1 MKRMTWQRILAFVIV
16 MTMLFELL
24 PMTSFAV
31 EDGSVPNT
39 DATSVSESASTELSV
54 IGEVPELRDA
64 TSKHF
69 RLSDGSYAA
78 VEYGTQIHFQ
88 GEDNSWEEIDNT
100 LTYTNVEGM
109 YMSENGTEERGFA
122 DMLYLGQPVFVT
134 KQDGYQVELSLLQQE
149 EAVEEIP
156 VDENVSESTED
167 IDNEI
172 ADSPPV
178 EESDAVWNEE
188 ADMPDEDAVPD
199 EFVAEDEEGIIVVED
214 TIEPEAME
222 SISTND
228 VEITTDADNAAL
240 DLPEVEIATMTDT
253 EIIDDE
259 VAEVPTEEGV
269 PAIVINPGDGASVL
283 SADDAEQPLED
294 QFAPEKL
301 GSTVL
306 YENVFDGVDLM
317 YENYSYNI
325 KETILV
331 NEPQSGYEYSF
342 RLDVDGLVPIL
353 EEDGAVY
360 LYDDNDDPIYIIPA
374 PYMYDANNVMSSDVE
389 YTLVAD
395 EDGYILTVSADAEW
409 MNAEEREYPVAI
421 DPTIITYSLYVSDA
435 KLYLTYVVQGEPNTT
450 HNGGRVH
457 YIGYWAVK
465 ECWIY
470 AHVASLPE
478 LPEGSML
485 VDASF
490 MLCQVSTD
498 GYHGYS
504 RLQLCAYPVTS
515 SPSSGTYG
523 NWIQNM
529 TWNNKASYDDERM
542 LDYAIASADTG
553 MSYLEWD
560 MTEEAERWYSEGA
573 NANRTFALVPYETG
587 TFTSTHYA
595 SAAFFGYERNN
606 PPMMVFRY
614 RSNIGLEDYYT
625 YQSHGIGYA
634 GTAHI
639 GDNSGQLIITNTQA
653 VNSSTVLPF
662 SLGLVYNS
670 LYANGKYPEVE
681 STGMS
686 FGNGWK
692 LDAVQQLEKVN
703 LDKDHTNYMQHIDG
717 DGTYHYYAYDHDE
730 GVWKDEDGLNLEIK
744 SDKIYGSTGTSYKNG
759 YSITTDKGAKLSFYN
774 GLLVQQTDQNGNAI
788 RYLYND
794 ASSASGT
801 GWLPTNGSTNK
812 ITKIVQRN
820 VGETEDL
827 VLATLNYESD
837 GRLKLIT
844 DRAGNTYH
852 YTITGNKLTQITHS
866 VGPTVEYDYH
876 DDGKLWK
883 ATDNAGKYKMTY
895 TYGADGRVSGYSE
908 SAKKDG
914 PWVDGLATA
923 VTGNKE
929 KTIYTACG
937 PDGILGTDDDILTT
951 CLFDDAGRTCNIYS
965 TNADGSQIYGAS
977 VGKYTATNKTSGKN
991 NRIES
996 SAAIGA
1002 AAANWIKNG
1011 GFETENTSGGDDA
1024 KYWSFA
1030 GIKSGA
1036 AIVAKPDNHRTGM
1049 RSLKAW
1055 LTAAS
1060 VDSLSATQTITGLEV
1075 GQTYTFSA
1083 YVNTVYAGSFNDDG
1097 VYLTVNNGAENVSGT
1112 PVNYKTNS
1120 EIENGWIRI
1129 DVTFTAGTTN
1139 TVSIVVDGISG
1150 ITYVDDVQLEKGDA
1164 PSNVNLLSDGGMEY
1178 SGFWSG
1184 TNNGYATGVGIANSK
1199 AAKVTSNPLANGYL
1213 LQTVPVNYSGAN
1225 TFVLSGWAKADAMA
1239 DNLDENLFG
1248 ERKNFGL
1255 KAIINYSDGTKDT
1268 KDFYAPFNAE
1278 IRNEWQYASLI
1289 IIPTNAGKTV
1299 KSIDVYCQYKYNN
1312 GIAHFDDISLVK
1324 EAAQTMKYDEDGNLE
1339 SVKTPGVE
1347 EDTTTYDNGDLKKIV
1362 TSGNGEFEYD
1372 YDSKHN
1378 LTSATNGKIT
1388 QKYTYDG
1395 AGNNTGTELSG
1406 TDTSEVMKTA
1416 ATYQR
1421 HGNLLST
1428 VTNVQGGVT
1437 QYVYSNSPNDSATMY
1452 GTPRMIIDPNGTE
1465 YYTTYY
1471 EDGKVNLQYING
1483 IVAVVNTYTDD
1494 NLTKIARGGY
1504 LLGESGDENPKRQEY
1519 NLYYNEF
1526 DQIISV
1532 AVGTTVLSENT
1543 YDDVGNLTGQDYG
1556 NGDWVCY
1563 TYDHLNRVKNESW
1576 SSGKDVEYFYSSEGY
1591 LSKKV
1596 DNDTGEE
1603 LNYTYDSLNRLIGS
1617 SQRDADGNV
1626 VQRTEHQYD
1635 DSNRLSKQS
1644 WQLGDK
1650 VFAASYTYDEEDG
1663 SLTYV
1668 TGLSGFGSIKYSY
1681 DGLSRLDYK
1690 FNNLFR
1696 QNYDYLDVENW
1707 GTTTQVDT
1715 IEYVQRPNGTQFD
1728 AFELSY
1734 KYDDLGNITEISNS
1748 DDSGDNRIYTYD
1760 VQGQMLTEKIGND
1773 TYTYTYDTYGNIR
1786 TKTEPDGTVHT
1797 YEYGNSEWQDLL
1809 TKYDG
1814 NTIIYDEIGNPTSY
1828 NNGREWWDFTWSNGR
1843 QLTHAR
1849 SMNNT
1854 VTYTY
1859 DMDGIRNSK
1868 TSGGIIYKYITQNG
1882 KVVRQ
1887 TWGNNTFDVI
1897 YDPNGQPFACRY
1909 NDVYY
1914 VYVLNQQG
1922 DVIRIIN
1929 GSNGATVAEYQYDA
1943 WGNILEASGD
1953 LAYVNP
1959 IRYRGYYYDSE
1970 TGFYYLQSRYYD
1982 PVTGRFINAD
1992 SFASTGQGFLG
2003 YNMFAYCNNNPIVF
2017 ADSTGYALFPTSKV
2031 MSDCHGCGSAG
2042 YGSTSVSSPGLLVG
2056 ARAVVVAAKEIL
2068 TGIANISEAIAATQ
2082 VVKHLT
2088 GPHSV
2093 YVLYD
2098 EQNDSVEY
2106 VGRTTCVPA
2115 RKAAHKRNPFRGD
2128 FRFIEVASNIPYFAA
2143 RGLEQTL
2150 MLYYHTLNT
2159 SDKKNNQIN
2168 GIRLNNDFLKDYIWA
2183 AKDIMGYAW
2192 NQVSN
2197 EVLYWAGI

>member
-31 EDGSVPNT
+31 EDDSVPNSG
-39 DATSVSESASTELSV
+39 ATSVSESASTELSV

-64 TSKHF
+64 TTKHF

-78 VEYGTQIHFQ
+78 VEYGIPIHFQ
-88 GEDNSWEEIDNT
+88 GEDNAWEEIDNT

-122 DMLYLGQPVFVT
+122 DTLYLGQPVFIT
-134 KQDGYQVELSLLQQE
+134 QQDGYQVELSLMQQE
-149 EAVEEIP
+149 EV
-156 VDENVSESTED
+156 VDEMPIGENNPASIED
-167 IDNEI
+167 MDDDTV
-172 ADSPPV
+172 DSISV
-178 EESDAVWNEE
+178 EESGATE
-188 ADMPDEDAVPD
+188 
-199 EFVAEDEEGIIVVED
+199 
-214 TIEPEAME
+214 TI
-222 SISTND
+222 
-228 VEITTDADNAAL
+228 TDADIEAL
-240 DLPEVEIATMTDT
+240 SLSEDEIASLTDT
-253 EIIDDE
+253 EI
-259 VAEVPTEEGV
+259 TEEEPAEEGI
-269 PAIVINPGDGASVL
+269 PAIIINPGIAAVL
-283 SADDAEQPLED
+283 NADDAEHSLTE
-294 QFAPEKL
+294 QFSPQKL

-331 NEPQSGYEYSF
+331 NEPQSSYEYSF
-342 RLDVDGLVPIL
+342 RLAADGLVPVL

-374 PYMYDANNVMSSDVE
+374 PYMYDANNVLSYDVE

-395 EDGYILTVSADAEW
+395 EDGYILTVSAADAW
-409 MNAEEREYPVAI
+409 MNAPEREYPVGI
-421 DPTIITYSLYVSDA
+421 DPTLLAYSFYYTDNNLYV
-435 KLYLTYVVQGEPNTT
+435 TYVVKGAPNRKCSS
-450 HNGGRVH
+450 GQYH
-457 YIGYWAVK
+457 YIGYSTGTQANGAMTK
-465 ECWIY
+465 ECRMF
-470 AHVASLPE
+470 AHLATIPE
-478 LPEGSML
+478 IPSGCNI
-485 VDASF
+485 VDAS
-490 MLCQVSTD
+490 LQLYNVHKD
-498 GYHGYS
+498 KGGYSHIGCS
-504 RLQLCAYPVTS
+504 RLQICAYPVTNE
-515 SPSSGTYG
+515 PQSGSYV

-529 TWNNKASYDDERM
+529 TWNTQASYDQNTM
-542 LDYAIASADTG
+542 LDYAIASEGTC
-553 MSYLEWD
+553 STYLQWD
-560 MTEEAERWYSEGA
+560 ITEEVERWYEEEED
-573 NANRTFALVPYETG
+573 NRTIALVAYETDV
-587 TFTSTHYA
+587 FSTTHCA
-595 SAAFFGYERNN
+595 SVAFQGYVNYN
-606 PPMMVFRY
+606 PPLMVFHY

-625 YQSHGIGYA
+625 YQSHDIGYA
-634 GTAHI
+634 GTAYI

-662 SLGLVYNS
+662 SIGLVYNS
-670 LYANGKYPEVE
+670 IYANGKFPEVE

-692 LDAVQQLEKVN
+692 LDAVQQLKQVE
-703 LDKDHTNYMQHIDG
+703 LDDTDYMLHIDG
-717 DGTYHYYAYDHDE
+717 DGTYHYYAKE
-730 GVWKDEDGLNLEIK
+730 GTVWKDEDGLNLEIK

-759 YSITTDKGAKLSFYN
+759 YSITTDKGAELSFYN

-788 RYLYND
+788 RYLYNG
-794 ASSASGT
+794 ATSASGT
-801 GWLPTNGSTNK
+801 GWLPTSGSTNK

-827 VLATLNYESD
+827 VLATLTYESD
-837 GRLKLIT
+837 GRLKQIT
-844 DRAGNTYH
+844 DRADNTYQ
-852 YTITGNKLTQITHS
+852 YTITGNKLTKITYS
-866 VGPTVEYDYH
+866 VGPTVEYTYQA
-876 DDGKLWK
+876 DGKLSI
-883 ATDNAGKYKMTY
+883 ATDNAGKYRMSY

-914 PWVDGLATA
+914 SWVDGLATA
-923 VTGNKE
+923 VTGNKD

-937 PDGILGTDDDILTT
+937 PDGVLNTDDDILTT

-991 NRIES
+991 NRVET

-1011 GFETENTSGGDDA
+1011 GFETENTSGGNDA

-1030 GIKSGA
+1030 GIKDGTN
-1036 AIVAKPDNHRTGM
+1036 IVAKPDNHRTGT

-1055 LTAAS
+1055 LTTAS
-1060 VDSLSATQTITGLEV
+1060 VDSVSATQTVTGLEV

-1083 YVNTVYAGSFNDDG
+1083 YVNTAYAESFNDDG
-1097 VYLTVNNGAENVSGT
+1097 VYLTANNGSETVSGT

-1120 EIENGWIRI
+1120 EIENGWTRI
-1129 DVTFTAGTTN
+1129 DVTFTAGATN
-1139 TVSIVVDGISG
+1139 TVSIVVNGIGG
-1150 ITYVDDVQLEKGDA
+1150 ITYADDVQLEKGDA

-1184 TNNGYATGVGIANSK
+1184 KNNGSAAGSGVASSK
-1199 AAKVTSNPLANGYL
+1199 AAKVTSNPLADGYL
-1213 LQTVPVNYSGAN
+1213 LQTVPVNYAGAN

-1239 DNLDENLFG
+1239 DNLDEDLFG

-1255 KAIINYSDGTKDT
+1255 KAIINYTDGTKDT

-1289 IIPTNAGKTV
+1289 IIPSNADKTV

-1312 GIAHFDDISLVK
+1312 GVAYFDDLSLVK
-1324 EAAQTMKYDEDGNLE
+1324 EAAQTMKYDEDGNVV
-1339 SVKTPGVE
+1339 SVVTTGVD
-1347 EDTTTYDNGDLKKIV
+1347 EDTSTYQNGDLTKVV
-1362 TSGNGEFEYD
+1362 TSGSGTFEYD
-1372 YDSKHN
+1372 YDDNHN

-1388 QKYTYDG
+1388 QEYTYTD

-1406 TDTSEVMKTA
+1406 TGTSEVMKTA
-1416 ATYQR
+1416 ATYQQ

-1428 VTNVQGGVT
+1428 VKNAQGGVT
-1437 QYVYSNSPNDSATMY
+1437 QYVYFDSSNKSDVMY
-1452 GTPRMIIDPNGTE
+1452 GTPRKTIDPNGTA
-1465 YYTTYY
+1465 YYSTYY
-1471 EDGKVNLQYING
+1471 ADGKVKSQYIDG
-1483 IVAVVNTYTDD
+1483 VVSAYNTYTDE
-1494 NLTKIARGGY
+1494 NLTKVDRGGY
-1504 LLGESGDENPKRQEY
+1504 VPGETAKKNQEY

-1526 DQIISV
+1526 DQLLSV

-1543 YDDVGNLTGQDYG
+1543 YDDVGNLTDQDYG
-1556 NGDWVCY
+1556 NGDWVSY
-1563 TYDHLNRVKNESW
+1563 TYDHLNRVKSESW
-1576 SSGKDVEYFYSSEGY
+1576 SGGKDVEYFYSSEGY

-1596 DNDTGEE
+1596 DNDTSEE

-1617 SQRDADGNV
+1617 SQFDANGNV

-1650 VFAASYTYDEEDG
+1650 VYAASYTYDAEDG

-1696 QNYDYLDVENW
+1696 QNYDYVDVENW

-1715 IEYVQRPNGTQFD
+1715 IEYVQRPNGTQFEE
-1728 AFELSY
+1728 FELSY

-1760 VQGQMLTEKIGND
+1760 VQGQMLTEKIGNN

-1797 YEYGNSEWQDLL
+1797 YEYGNSEWLDLL

-1814 NTIIYDEIGNPTSY
+1814 YTIGYDEIGNPTSY
-1828 NNGREWWDFTWSNGR
+1828 NNGRDWWSFRWSNGR
-1843 QLTHAR
+1843 QLDLAT
-1849 SMNNT
+1849 T
-1854 VTYTY
+1854 VDKVVTYTY

-1868 TSGGIIYKYITQNG
+1868 TVGSVTYKYITQNG

-1887 TWGNNTFDVI
+1887 TWGNNTFDII

-1909 NDVYY
+1909 KDVYY

-1929 GSNGATVAEYQYDA
+1929 GSNGATVAEYKYDA
-1943 WGNILEASGD
+1943 WGKVLSITEFHEDSIGA
-1953 LAYVNP
+1953 VNP
-1959 IRYRGYYYDSE
+1959 IRYRGYYYDTE

-1982 PVTGRFINAD
+1982 PSIGRFINAD
-1992 SFASTGQGFLG
+1992 TFASTGQSFLG
-2003 YNMFAYCNNNPIVF
+2003 HNMFAYCNNSPVF
-2017 ADSTGYALFPTSKV
+2017 HSDPNGYLLQNDKLNSNTLLTYGGGSSGLGRVIITPGKPQRQESLYVGYDNHRLTPNKIYHEQAFIFDATLFEL
-2031 MSDCHGCGSAG
+2031 DL
-2042 YGSTSVSSPGLLVG
+2042 PGLSDDGAKSVDLILVG
-2056 ARAVVVAAKEIL
+2056 ASAQLISGGWEFDGFGEIKPFE
-2068 TGIANISEAIAATQ
+2068 IISVEASARIGYDGFNVSAIAALWQPSLSFEYKGRSITFTLN
-2082 VVKHLT
+2082 VCSVGGEVALGPGKVK
-2088 GPHSV
+2088 
-2093 YVLYD
+2093 
-2098 EQNDSVEY
+2098 
-2106 VGRTTCVPA
+2106 VGKGGLV
-2115 RKAAHKRNPFRGD
+2115 GWS
-2128 FRFIEVASNIPYFAA
+2128 IEV
-2143 RGLEQTL
+2143 G
-2150 MLYYHTLNT
+2150 
-2159 SDKKNNQIN
+2159 
-2168 GIRLNNDFLKDYIWA
+2168 W
-2183 AKDIMGYAW
+2183 
-2192 NQVSN
+2192 
-2197 EVLYWAGI
+2197 

>member
-24 PMTSFAV
+24 PMTSFAA
-31 EDGSVPNT
+31 EGGSVPNSG
-39 DATSVSESASTELSV
+39 ATSASESASTELSV

-122 DMLYLGQPVFVT
+122 DTLYLGQPVFVT
-134 KQDGYQVELSLLQQE
+134 QQDGYQVEMSLIQQE
-149 EAVEEIP
+149 EAAEEMP
-156 VDENVSESTED
+156 VGENAPESEENVDDETV
-167 IDNEI
+167 
-172 ADSPPV
+172 DSALE
-178 EESDAVWNEE
+178 EESDAIWNEE

-283 SADDAEQPLED
+283 SADDAEQPLAD

-342 RLDVDGLVPIL
+342 RLDVDGLIPIL

-374 PYMYDANNVMSSDVE
+374 PYMYDANNVLSSDVE

-435 KLYLTYVVQGEPNTT
+435 KLYLTYVVQGEPNLT
-450 HNGGRVH
+450 HNSGTTH
-457 YIGYWAVK
+457 YIGYWGVK

-478 LPEGSML
+478 LPAGSML

-490 MLCQVSTD
+490 MLCQVSTDGD

-529 TWNNKASYDDERM
+529 TWNNKASYNDEMM

-595 SAAFFGYERNN
+595 NAAFFGYQRNN
-606 PPMMVFRY
+606 PPMMVFQY

-639 GDNSGQLIITNTQA
+639 GDNSGQLVITNTQA
-653 VNSSTVLPF
+653 VNASTVLPF

-670 LYANGKYPEVE
+670 LYANDKFPEVK

-692 LDAVQQLEKVN
+692 LDAVQQLKKVD
-703 LDKDHTNYMQHIDG
+703 LDKNHTNCMQHIDG

-759 YSITTDKGAKLSFYN
+759 YSITTDKGTKLSFYN

-801 GWLPTNGSTNK
+801 GWLPVKDFPNK

-820 VGETEDL
+820 VGETDDL
-827 VLATLNYESD
+827 VLATLEYKSD
-837 GRLKLIT
+837 GRLKKIT
-844 DRAGNTYH
+844 DRAGNIYE
-852 YTITGNKLTQITHS
+852 YTITDTRNELTQITYS
-866 VGPTVEYDYH
+866 VGPTVKYTYQT
-876 DDGKLWK
+876 DGKLSI
-883 ATDNAGKYKMTY
+883 ATDNSGKYRMTY
-895 TYGADGRVSGYSE
+895 TYGAGGRISGYSE
-908 SAKKDG
+908 SAMKDG
-914 PWVDGLATA
+914 SWVDGLATA

-996 SAAIGA
+996 SAAVGA

-1150 ITYVDDVQLEKGDA
+1150 ITYVDDVQLEKGDV

-1199 AAKVTSNPLANGYL
+1199 AAKVTSTPLADGYL

-1324 EAAQTMKYDEDGNLE
+1324 EAAQTMKYDEDGNVV
-1339 SVKTPGVE
+1339 SVATTGVD
-1347 EDTTTYDNGDLKKIV
+1347 EDTSTYEDGDLTKVV
-1362 TSGNGEFEYD
+1362 TSGSGTFEYD
-1372 YDSKHN
+1372 YDDNHN

-1395 AGNNTGTELSG
+1395 TGNNTGTELSG

-1452 GTPRMIIDPNGTE
+1452 GTPRMIIDPNGTA

-1471 EDGKVNLQYING
+1471 EDGKVSLQYING
-1483 IVAVVNTYTDD
+1483 VVAVVNTYTDD
-1494 NLTKIARGGY
+1494 NLTKVVRGGY
-1504 LLGESGDENPKRQEY
+1504 LTGESGAENQKKQEY

-1526 DQIISV
+1526 DQLLSV
-1532 AVGTTVLSENT
+1532 AVGTTTLSENT
-1543 YDDVGNLTGQDYG
+1543 YDDVGNLTDQDYG
-1556 NGDWVCY
+1556 NGDWVSY
-1563 TYDHLNRVKNESW
+1563 TYDHLNRVKSESW
-1576 SSGKDVEYFYSSEGY
+1576 SGGKDVEYFYSSEGY

-1617 SQRDADGNV
+1617 SQLDASGNV

-1635 DSNRLSKQS
+1635 DSNRLSKQV
-1644 WQLGDK
+1644 WMLGGTQYSEAFLYNDDGTLSYVDNLSGNFGDYGFTYDGLTRLK
-1650 VFAASYTYDEEDG
+1650 TQYNYRFQQEYTYRNVATNQTTSQISNIAYTKRDGGPSFSGFNLGYTYD
-1663 SLTYV
+1663 
-1668 TGLSGFGSIKYSY
+1668 
-1681 DGLSRLDYK
+1681 
-1690 FNNLFR
+1690 
-1696 QNYDYLDVENW
+1696 
-1707 GTTTQVDT
+1707 
-1715 IEYVQRPNGTQFD
+1715 
-1728 AFELSY
+1728 A
-1734 KYDDLGNITEISNS
+1734 LGNIKTITNS
-1748 DDSGDNRIYTYD
+1748 ANSADNRTYTYD
-1760 VQGQMLTEKIGND
+1760 VQGQMLTEKIGNK

-1786 TKTEPDGTVHT
+1786 TASDGNTTHSYT
-1797 YEYGNSEWQDLL
+1797 YGDAEWLDLL
-1809 TKYDG
+1809 TAYD
-1814 NTIIYDEIGNPTSY
+1814 NQSITYDEIGNPLSY
-1828 NNGREWWDFTWSNGR
+1828 YNGTRWAFEWENGR
-1843 QLTHAR
+1843 QMTTAESDAHEV
-1849 SMNNT
+1849 S
-1854 VTYTY
+1854 YTY
-1859 DMDGIRNSK
+1859 DMDGIRDSK
-1868 TSGGIIYKYITQNG
+1868 TVDGVTYNYITQNG

-1887 TWGNNTFDVI
+1887 TWGNNTMDII
-1897 YDPNGQPFACRY
+1897 YDTNGNPYSLRY
-1909 NDVYY
+1909 NNAYY
-1914 VYVLNQQG
+1914 VYVLNLQG
-1922 DVIRIIN
+1922 DVIRIVN
-1929 GSNGATVAEYQYDA
+1929 SDGATVAQYQYDA
-1943 WGNILEASGD
+1943 WGNV
-1953 LAYVNP
+1953 LAATGSLAAINP
-1959 IRYRGYYYDSE
+1959 IRYRGYYYDTE

-1982 PVTGRFINAD
+1982 PSIGRFINAD
-1992 SFASTGQGFLG
+1992 SFASTGQGFVG
-2003 YNMFAYCNNNPIVF
+2003 YNVFAYCNNNPTNLT
-2017 ADSTGYALFPTSKV
+2017 DSSRNLPKWFE
-2031 MSDCHGCGSAG
+2031 D
-2042 YGSTSVSSPGLLVG
+2042 GL
-2056 ARAVVVAAKEIL
+2056 KW
-2068 TGIANISEAIAATQ
+2068 
-2082 VVKHLT
+2082 
-2088 GPHSV
+2088 
-2093 YVLYD
+2093 
-2098 EQNDSVEY
+2098 
-2106 VGRTTCVPA
+2106 
-2115 RKAAHKRNPFRGD
+2115 
-2128 FRFIEVASNIPYFAA
+2128 
-2143 RGLEQTL
+2143 
-2150 MLYYHTLNT
+2150 
-2159 SDKKNNQIN
+2159 
-2168 GIRLNNDFLKDYIWA
+2168 LNNKVDTILKVAEDIWT
-2183 AKDIMGYAW
+2183 DIARFDID
-2192 NQVSN
+2192 NQS
-2197 EVLYWAGI
+2197 E

>member
-16 MTMLFELL
+16 MTMLFEFL

-31 EDGSVPNT
+31 EDDSVPNSG
-39 DATSVSESASTELSV
+39 ATSVSESASTELYV

-78 VEYGTQIHFQ
+78 VEYGIPIHFQ
-88 GEDNSWEEIDNT
+88 GEDNTWEEIDNT

-122 DMLYLGQPVFVT
+122 DTLYLGQPVFVT
-134 KQDGYQVELSLLQQE
+134 QQDGYQVELSLMQQE
-149 EAVEEIP
+149 EAVDEMP
-156 VDENVSESTED
+156 VDENTPESEESVVDE
-167 IDNEI
+167 
-172 ADSPPV
+172 AVDSAPE
-178 EESDAVWNEE
+178 EESDAIGNEE
-188 ADMPDEDAVPD
+188 AGMPNEDAVPD
-199 EFVAEDEEGIIVVED
+199 ESVMENDADIIVAEDTIMERTSLDIQETTTAVYNDALNLSED
-214 TIEPEAME
+214 
-222 SISTND
+222 
-228 VEITTDADNAAL
+228 
-240 DLPEVEIATMTDT
+240 EVAIMTDT
-253 EIIDDE
+253 EIIDEE
-259 VAEVPTEEGV
+259 VAAESSEEGV
-269 PAIVINPGDGASVL
+269 PAVVINPGDGASL
-283 SADDAEQPLED
+283 LNADDAEQALAA
-294 QFAPEKL
+294 QFAPDKL

-331 NEPQSGYEYSF
+331 NEPQASYDYVF
-342 RLDVDGLVPIL
+342 RLEVDGLSPVL

-360 LYDDNDDPIYIIPA
+360 LYDEKDNPIYIIPA
-374 PYMYDANNVMSSDVE
+374 PYMYDANNTLSYDVE
-389 YTLVAD
+389 YTLEMD
-395 EDGYILTVSADAEW
+395 DGGYILTVSADEAW
-409 MNAEEREYPVAI
+409 MNAEERSFPVAI
-421 DPTIITYSLYVSDA
+421 DPTLFSKSEKAGDGNLYV
-435 KLYLTYVVQGEPNTT
+435 TYVVEGYPNLT
-450 HNGGRVH
+450 HRNADIH
-457 YIGYWAVK
+457 YIGYTANK
-465 ECWIY
+465 ECWMY
-470 AHVASLPE
+470 ANVAKLPD
-478 LPEGSML
+478 LAPGCVL

-490 MLCQVSTD
+490 VVLQVSNNKN
-498 GYHGYS
+498 GYS
-504 RLQLCAYPVTS
+504 GNTSLQLCAYPVTER
-515 SPSSGTYG
+515 PQAGTTYG
-523 NWIQNM
+523 TWIQEM
-529 TWNNKASYDDERM
+529 TWNSKAEYDASNM
-542 LDYAIASADTG
+542 LDYAMANADTG
-553 MSYLEWD
+553 YTFLEWD
-560 MTEEAERWYSEGA
+560 LTEEAEKWYAEGA

-587 TFTSTHYA
+587 TFSSKKCAYV
-595 SAAFFGYERNN
+595 AFFGYGDFN
-606 PPMMVFRY
+606 PPMMVFQY

-634 GTAHI
+634 GTAYI
-639 GDNSGQLIITNTQA
+639 GDSSGQLIVTNTQA

-670 LYANGKYPEVE
+670 LYANDEFPEVK

-692 LDAVQQLEKVN
+692 LDAVQQLKKVD

-717 DGTYHYYAYDHDE
+717 DGTYHYYAYDRDE

-744 SDKIYGSTGTSYKNG
+744 SDKIYDSIGTRYKTG
-759 YSITTDKGAKLSFYN
+759 YSIINDKGAKLSFYN

-794 ASSASGT
+794 ANDASDT
-801 GWLPTNGSTNK
+801 DWLPISDFPNK
-812 ITKIVQRN
+812 LTKIVQRN

-827 VLATLNYESD
+827 VLATLAYDND
-837 GRLKLIT
+837 GNLDVIT
-844 DRAGNTYH
+844 DRAGNTYT
-852 YTITGNKLTQITHS
+852 YDISGNELIQITHS
-866 VGPTVEYDYH
+866 VGPTVEYAYH

-883 ATDNAGKYKMTY
+883 AIDNAGKYRMSY

-908 SAKKDG
+908 SAMKDG
-914 PWVDGLATA
+914 SWVDGLAAA

-937 PDGILGTDDDILTT
+937 PDGVLGTDDDILTT

-977 VGKYTATNKTSGKN
+977 VGKYTATNETSGKN
-991 NRIES
+991 NRIET
-996 SAAIGA
+996 SAAIGS

-1011 GFETENTSGGDDA
+1011 GFETENTSGGNDA

-1030 GIKSGA
+1030 GIKDGTN
-1036 AIVAKPDNHRTGM
+1036 IVAKPDNHRTGTK
-1049 RSLKAW
+1049 SLKAW
-1055 LTAAS
+1055 LTTAS
-1060 VDSLSATQTITGLEV
+1060 EESVSASQTITGLEV

-1083 YVNTVYAGSFNDDG
+1083 YVNTADAVSFNDDG
-1097 VYLTVNNGAENVSGT
+1097 VYLTANNGSETVSGT

-1120 EIENGWIRI
+1120 EIENGWTRI

-1139 TVSIVVDGISG
+1139 TVSIVVNGISG
-1150 ITYVDDVQLEKGDA
+1150 ITYADDVQLEKGDA

-1184 TNNGYATGVGIANSK
+1184 KNNGYAAGSGVASSK
-1199 AAKVTSNPLANGYL
+1199 AAKVTSNPLADGYL
-1213 LQTVPVNYSGAN
+1213 LQTVPVNYAGAN

-1239 DNLDENLFG
+1239 DNLDEGLFG

-1255 KAIINYSDGTKDT
+1255 KAIINYTDGTKDT

-1278 IRNEWQYASLI
+1278 VRNEWQYASLI
-1289 IIPTNAGKTV
+1289 IIPSKVDKTV

-1312 GIAHFDDISLVK
+1312 GVAYFDDLSLVK
-1324 EAAQTMKYDEDGNLE
+1324 EAAQTMKYDEDGNVV
-1339 SVKTPGVE
+1339 SVATTGVD
-1347 EDTTTYDNGDLKKIV
+1347 EDTSTYKNGDLTKVV
-1362 TSGNGEFEYD
+1362 TSGSGTFEYD
-1372 YDSKHN
+1372 YDDNHN
-1378 LTSATNGKIT
+1378 LTSATNSKIT
-1388 QKYTYDG
+1388 QKYTYDS

-1416 ATYQR
+1416 TTYQK
-1421 HGNLLST
+1421 HKNLLHK
-1428 VTNVQGGVT
+1428 VTDAQGGVT
-1437 QYVYSNSPNDSATMY
+1437 EYVYIDTIDDSAIMY
-1452 GTPRMIIDPNGTE
+1452 GTPHKTIDPNGTA
-1465 YYTTYY
+1465 YYTSYHD
-1471 EDGKVNLQYING
+1471 DGKVDFQYISG
-1483 IVAVVNTYTDD
+1483 VVSVQNTYTDE
-1494 NLTKIARGGY
+1494 NLTKVVRGGFVP
-1504 LLGESGDENPKRQEY
+1504 GETVKKNQEY

-1526 DQIISV
+1526 DQLLSV
-1532 AVGTTVLSENT
+1532 AVGTTTLSENT
-1543 YDDVGNLTGQDYG
+1543 YDDVGNLTDQDYG
-1556 NGDWVCY
+1556 NGDWVSY
-1563 TYDHLNRVKNESW
+1563 TYDYLNRVKSESW
-1576 SSGKDVEYFYSSEGY
+1576 SGGKDVEYFYSSEGY

-1617 SQRDADGNV
+1617 SQLDANGNV

-1635 DSNRLSKQS
+1635 ESNRLSKQS
-1644 WQLGDK
+1644 WQLGEK
-1650 VFAASYTYDEEDG
+1650 VYTTAYAYDEKDG
-1663 SLTYV
+1663 SLTKV
-1668 TGLSGFGSIKYSY
+1668 TGISGVGSIEYSY

-1696 QNYDYLDVENW
+1696 QNYDYVDVENW

-1715 IEYVQRPNGTQFD
+1715 IEYVQRPNGTQFEE
-1728 AFELSY
+1728 FELSY

-1773 TYTYTYDTYGNIR
+1773 TYTYSYDTYGNIR

-1797 YEYGNSEWQDLL
+1797 YEYGNSEWLDLL

-1814 NTIIYDEIGNPTSY
+1814 HTISYDEIGNPTSY
-1828 NNGREWWDFTWSNGR
+1828 NNGRDWWDFTWSNGR
-1843 QLTHAR
+1843 QLTYAM
-1849 SMNNT
+1849 SENKI

-1868 TSGGIIYKYITQNG
+1868 TVSGVTYKYITQNG

-1943 WGNILEASGD
+1943 WGNVLEASGA
-1953 LAYVNP
+1953 LAAINP

-1982 PVTGRFINAD
+1982 PSIGRFINAD

-2003 YNMFAYCNNNPIVF
+2003 YNMFAYCNNNPVNHADPSGNSLIGVILGAIVC
-2017 ADSTGYALFPTSKV
+2017 ALVLS
-2031 MSDCHGCGSAG
+2031 GCGPKPQSD
-2042 YGSTSVSSPGLLVG
+2042 VG
-2056 ARAVVVAAKEIL
+2056 AAKPYVEVP
-2068 TGIANISEAIAATQ
+2068 GSHDKNSPNCYAFAIGSPVNEQPGATSGRIP
-2082 VVKHLT
+2082 T
-2088 GPHSV
+2088 RYYDV
-2093 YVLYD
+2093 YDVG
-2098 EQNDSVEY
+2098 ESVEQDLVAKGY
-2106 VGRTTCVPA
+2106 TVRVIDGPDAKVYDNEFKIALRVGTTPYGITESGNLLFDYHFMRQTDTGQWAEKHGIGGTSILWDVGMTPDTI
-2115 RKAAHKRNPFRGD
+2115 PWT
-2128 FRFIEVASNIPYFAA
+2128 IEGIPYYDSDII
-2143 RGLEQTL
+2143 
-2150 MLYYHTLNT
+2150 YYA
-2159 SDKKNNQIN
+2159 I
-2168 GIRLNNDFLKDYIWA
+2168 G
-2183 AKDIMGYAW
+2183 
-2192 NQVSN
+2192 
-2197 EVLYWAGI
+2197 E